1 MGNYKRYF
9 FQIEDF
15 IKFFGY
21 QQPPVKGLC
30 IWGDISLALWCRKSL
45 LMNGISIYHECY
57 KETCQQMKTT
67 KKAAKK

>member
-1 MGNYKRYF
+1 MVGNYKRYF

-30 IWGDISLALWCRKSL
+30 IWGDWSSWQALSILCACSNVFPSPSPDSISDD
-45 LMNGISIYHECY
+45 Y
-57 KETCQQMKTT
+57 KAINAGTIT
-67 KKAAKK
+67 